1 MLDIDWDS
9 LQKFS
14 DFAESNT
21 KLEGDKV
28 KIDSILNKEI
38 AIMGFRIAK
47 SKIKE
52 NQNYLTIQFVYKGEN
67 EPRVVFT
74 GSQVLSEQ
82 LREHEVHL
90 PFATMIKKV
99 GNYYCLH

>member
-1 MLDIDWDS
+1 MDIDWDS

-14 DFAESNT
+14 DFAEPHT

-28 KIDSILNKEI
+28 KIENILNREI
-38 AIMGFRIAK
+38 AITGFRIAK

-52 NQNYLTIQFVYKGEN
+52 NQNYLTIQFMYKGEN

-74 GSQVLSEQ
+74 GSQVLSDQ
-82 LREHEVHL
+82 IREHEVHI
-90 PFATMIKKV
+90 PFVTMIKKV
-99 GNYYCLH
+99 GNYYCLY

>member
-1 MLDIDWDS
+1 MTVDWGN

-14 DFAESNT
+14 DFAEKHE

-38 AIMGFRIAK
+38 AITGYKIAK

-52 NQNYLTIQFVYKGEN
+52 GQDYLTIQFMYKSEN
-67 EPRVVFT
+67 EYRVVFT
-74 GSQVLSEQ
+74 GSQVLTEQ
-82 LREHEVHL
+82 IQEHESNI
-90 PFATMIKKV
+90 PFITTIKKV
-99 GNYYCLH
+99 GNYYCMQ